1 MVILL
6 FKTVNYNRNVEN
18 VEGRDE
24 FRDKRLS
31 AGLCV
36 RHSEAV
42 TLGRGREERI
52 KPRGVLELEVSRT

>member
-1 MVILL
+1 MESNMVILL

-31 AGLCV
+31 AGLC
-36 RHSEAV
+36 EAQ
-42 TLGRGREERI
+42 
-52 KPRGVLELEVSRT
+52 